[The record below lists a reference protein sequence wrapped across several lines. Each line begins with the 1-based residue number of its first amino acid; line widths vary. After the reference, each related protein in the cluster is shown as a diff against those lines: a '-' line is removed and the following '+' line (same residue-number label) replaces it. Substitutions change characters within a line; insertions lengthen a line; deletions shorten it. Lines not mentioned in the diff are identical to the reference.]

1 MIMKRYRLFVAATLI
16 LWLAVSSA
24 AQNQHPNQARGFNAN
39 GVYSAGDVDHVNLF
53 NGNLTVTIPIGQPY
67 PVNGRLSYSF
77 TLVYNSN
84 PWSPREV
91 CPTTVDLSQQSSTF
105 LSIQPRVVYNNDG
118 QIIVSEQVNVGGI
131 NAYDPDAPRA
141 SSDQCWTIQDPN
153 PATNA
158 GLGWQ
163 LSFGKLYRPR
173 DDVYDDRP
181 DYTERSVWVYMS
193 PDGSEHT
200 FYRTLH
206 EDDPAGS
213 PNVWYTRDGSYLRL
227 NMAPAA
233 NGYNADMTIEFPDG
247 QKHYFQ
253 NLPVRNAVP
262 EHQIRAISEEKLRAV
277 EDQFGNNMQI
287 NYLDTDGDG
296 LPDDKW
302 VITDSVGRQH
312 VVTFAKLVD
321 GYQKVIQDISLESFG
336 GTTPAHYGLT
346 YEKTVDI
353 NRPVPHITPALIPE
367 STDTLKAP
375 LLTAVNLPN
384 GSQYAMP
391 VNPFD
396 TADAAYDIPGAEASN
411 PALLRRMVLPTGGQV
426 EWKYE
431 AEDQNADRQA
441 GYGYRYG
448 FGAAARHYLRSSV
461 GVRRR
466 IVTINKGAPTEKVY
480 TWKYDPKVGD
490 NYPSGC
496 VQLYVSTTC
505 SPAEFV
511 SRVTTPEGDY
521 TYNYFSIWPYPYGGQ
536 GVGLDTLKR
545 AKSDMHAADYALP
558 FTKDPRAQSDASLP
572 PRSIANDAWNGYP
585 LFLSQAVFDKG
596 GALKRSVYV
605 RYEQDVL
612 SLNNGYGSTQDS
624 NARLAATRTVYHDDG
639 GVYAETQ
646 YLDFDG
652 LGHYRQEN
660 ILGNFG
666 SGDRRLNI
674 IWFNRSNGSYTV
686 DSTTNQRTTGYT
698 PVGESAPW
706 LLETYDSKV
715 SSDYTNYRS
724 TTYYSFNNKGA
735 VQAKRTLRNFETP
748 STAYVLTAKDV
759 LVTYGYDA
767 KGNMTSETFY
777 GGDKKANLST
787 SGAFTAT
794 GAGEYSIAYS
804 YQCSGARGAGTT
816 SVASL
821 SYYTSNPSL
830 RLTDD
835 TVDCS
840 TGLPSSSRDPAGVQ
854 TTYQYDSVLRLTRL
868 ARQQGAIDKIKYF
881 DVIGGSTSDSPQIT
895 VEHVA
900 QDAGFTPLGDELYK
914 YDQLGRLFE
923 QDERMPG
930 GAYRVKTMAYNGM
943 GWKTTESEWNDNA
956 TTAGRQ
962 TKYDNFDPF
971 GRPTKVTAPDGSVT
985 QLAYNGVRLTYR
997 TVKVG
1002 TTVNAGSTVTIG
1014 QADSTTVE
1022 VRDRQGRLW
1031 MVREQSGGGG
1041 ANVYTTYAYNVNDQI
1056 VTATTPAQMPDGS
1069 QVTQTRT
1076 FTYDNLGNLRSENL
1090 PEVSGRVYDN
1100 YDTTGRVGTEYT
1112 GKSYLRYTY
1121 DFAGRLTLL
1130 EEQQSSGQYRPL
1142 KDNVY
1147 YSSNSSGY
1155 SLGKVQTA
1163 RRYNWVINP
1172 YQAGGTTELGVV
1184 VREDYTYYGVDGR
1197 LDRATTRL
1205 NAETDITNHTIAP
1218 YAYTFDQTFTY
1229 DPRGN
1234 LLSQTYP
1241 QCANTTCAQT
1251 AGAARAWRANY
1262 AYQNNRLTSVGGG
1275 AGAGNADTAHYAST
1289 INYYINGTPKSVIH
1303 GNGARDQ
1310 FDMDP
1315 NFMQRAAGITIKNG
1329 AGTQLWASGAY
1340 QYDGSGDITKIGSDW
1355 YAYDKVGR
1363 VVEGTSLDAGGKKR
1377 RYNYDAFGNVWSYQ
1391 TYNNVTAS
1399 GGSPVQVDNFTPNV
1413 QPGTN
1418 RVLLNYDGAGN
1429 AVGLL
1434 NQTPLYTYDALN
1446 MVKYAPGFTY
1456 LYAPDDERV
1465 WSLDSSALSAPDTTW
1480 VEDSLPAG
1488 AVPYPDTDGWNWTG
1502 SNPAPYAGSSAHQ
1515 SRNLAGPHQH
1525 FFDGATATMK
1535 VGQGDA
1541 LFAYVYIDPQAPP
1554 TEVMLQWDDGSGA
1567 RAHRAFWG
1575 ADQIAYGTPGT
1586 TSPDHDYRGALP
1598 PAGSWQRLE
1607 VPASAVGLEN
1617 VTVKGMAFTL
1627 YGGKA
1632 TWDHAGLRSNS
1643 VVETVTLRGLSN
1655 EVLREYQVR
1664 GGDAQGHW
1672 TWMKDDVYAGGR
1684 LLASETPQGVRHYH
1698 LDHLGTPKVI
1708 TDASSNPLPGAPYTY
1723 FPFGEDTSFYPP
1735 ADSHT
1740 SPADEK
1746 LRFAGQERNFD
1757 YSGLNLYYMHARY
1770 YFPNNA
1776 KFLSVDPGKDID
1788 PADPQSWNLYTY
1800 ARNNPVNMTDPD
1812 GRAIG
1817 DNFTPA
1823 PGYQT
1828 GFEEFLSEQDRMNA
1842 CNAAL
1847 KVAGANYSAV
1857 KRAMAAEGIL
1867 KEAEANT
1874 GMSWKLIAA
1883 IGIRESGF
1891 LNRNEVASA
1900 KSSGGMGI
1908 YQIDSDS
1915 HKGPYWSHLAHDPES
1930 STNYTAEQLAGFAKN
1945 WSSVMFVSDEVKLGA
1960 TVRGHNTGD
1969 NPSHHAMTFRK
1980 MGGGIPTLDRGTGPY
1995 PVRPVSNYVSNVL
2008 NIMKYCFPQ

>member
-1 MIMKRYRLFVAATLI
+1 MAGRA
-16 LWLAVSSA
+16 A

-53 NGNLTVTIPIGQPY
+53 NGNLTTTIPVGQPY
-67 PVNGRLSYSF
+67 PVNGQLSYSF

-105 LSIQPRVVYNNDG
+105 LSIQPRVVYNNNG

-131 NAYDPDAPRA
+131 NAYDPDSPRTN
-141 SSDQCWTIQDPN
+141 SDQCWTIQDPN

-181 DYTERSVWVYMS
+181 DYTERSQWVYMS

-200 FYRTLH
+200 FYHTLH

-213 PNVWYTRDGSYLRL
+213 PNIWYTRDGSYLRL
-227 NMAPAA
+227 NTSPPVNA
-233 NGYNADMTIEFPDG
+233 YNADMTIEFPNG

-253 NLPVRNAVP
+253 NLPVRNADP
-262 EHQIRAISEEKLRAV
+262 QHQIRAISEEKLRGI
-277 EDQFGNNMQI
+277 EDQFGNFVRI
-287 NYLDTDGDG
+287 NYLDNDGDG
-296 LPDDKW
+296 LPDDQW
-302 VITDSVGRQH
+302 VITDSAGRQH
-312 VVTFAKLVD
+312 IVTFARLLG
-321 GYQKVIQDISLESFG
+321 GYQKVIQDIRLESIG
-336 GTTPAHYGLT
+336 GTSVHYGLT
-346 YEKTVDI
+346 YETTVDI
-353 NRPVPHITPALIPE
+353 NRPEPHITPNLIPE
-367 STDTLKAP
+367 STNTLKAP
-375 LLTAVNLPN
+375 LLTAVSLPN

-391 VNPFD
+391 VNPSD
-396 TADAAYDIPGAEASN
+396 LTNAAYDVPGSLTTN
-411 PALLRRMVLPTGGQV
+411 TGLLQKMILPTGGQV

-431 AEDQNADRQA
+431 AEDQNADLQA

-466 IVTINKGAPTEKVY
+466 IVTINKGAPTEKTY

-511 SRVTTPEGDY
+511 NRVTTPEGDY

-545 AKSDMHAADYALP
+545 TKSDMHAADYALP
-558 FTKDPRAQSDASLP
+558 FTKDPRAQSGASLP

-585 LFLSQAVFDKG
+585 LFLSQAVFDKSG
-596 GALKRSVYV
+596 TLKRSVYV

-624 NARLAATRTVYHDDG
+624 NARLAAARTVYNDDG

-674 IWFNRSNGSYTV
+674 TWFNRSNGSYSV
-686 DSTTNQRTTGYT
+686 ESTTNQRTTGYT

-706 LLETYDSKV
+706 LLETYDSKI

-724 TTYYSFNNKGA
+724 TTYYSFNNKG
-735 VQAKRTLRNFETP
+735 VIQAQRTLRNFETP
-748 STAYVLTAKDV
+748 STAYVLTARDA

-767 KGNMTSETFY
+767 VGNMTSETFY

-787 SGAFTAT
+787 SSAFTAT
-794 GAGEYSIAYS
+794 GASEYAIAYS
-804 YQCSGARGAGTT
+804 YQCSRADGAGTT

-830 RLTDD
+830 KLTDD

-840 TGLPSSSRDPAGVQ
+840 TGLPSSSRDEAGVQ
-854 TTYQYDSVLRLTRL
+854 TTYQYDNLLRLTRV
-868 ARQQGAIDKIKYF
+868 ARQQGAIDKVTYF
-881 DVIGGSTSDSPQIT
+881 DVKNGSTSDSPQVTI
-895 VEHVA
+895 EHLA
-900 QDAGFTPLGDELYK
+900 QDANFTPLGDELYK

-923 QDERMPG
+923 QRERMPG
-930 GAYRVKTMAYNGM
+930 GSYRVKTMAYNGM
-943 GWKTTESEWNDNA
+943 GWKTAESEWNDNA
-956 TTAGRQ
+956 TTEGRQ

-985 QLAYNGVRLTYR
+985 QVFYNGVRLTYR

-1014 QADSTTVE
+1014 QDDSATVE

-1031 MVREQSGGGG
+1031 MVREQSGVGG
-1041 ANVYTTYAYNVNDQI
+1041 ANVYTTYAYNVNNQL
-1056 VTATTPAQMPDGS
+1056 VSATTPAQMPDGS
-1069 QVTQTRT
+1069 QVTQTRA

-1090 PEVSGRVYDN
+1090 PEVSGRAYDN
-1100 YDTTGRVGTEYT
+1100 YDTMGHVGTEYS
-1112 GKSYLRYTY
+1112 GKSYLHYTY
-1121 DFAGRLTLL
+1121 DFAGRITLL
-1130 EEQQSSGQYRPL
+1130 EEQKSDGQYRPL
-1142 KDNVY
+1142 KDYVY
-1147 YSSNSSGY
+1147 YPSNSAGY

-1163 RRYNWVINP
+1163 RRYNWVVNP
-1172 YQAGGTTELGVV
+1172 YQAGSTTELGVV
-1184 VREDYTYYGVDGR
+1184 VREDYTYFGMDGR
-1197 LDRATTRL
+1197 LDRTTTRL
-1205 NAETDITNHTIAP
+1205 NAENDIANHTISP
-1218 YAYTFDQTFTY
+1218 YAYTFDQTFAY

-1241 QCANTTCAQT
+1241 QCANSTCAGT
-1251 AGAARAWRANY
+1251 PGAARVWRANY

-1275 AGAGNADTAHYAST
+1275 AGAGNADAARYAST
-1289 INYYINGTPKSVIH
+1289 INYYINGTLKSVIH

-1310 FDMDP
+1310 FDIDP
-1315 NFMQRAAGITIKNG
+1315 NYMQRTAGITVKNG
-1329 AGTQLWASGAY
+1329 AGAQLWTSGAY
-1340 QYDGSGDITKIGSDW
+1340 QYDGSGDITKIGNEW

-1413 QPGTN
+1413 QPGSN

-1429 AVGLL
+1429 AVGLM

-1465 WSLDSSALSAPDTTW
+1465 WSVDSSVLSAPDTTW

-1488 AVPYPDTDGWNWTG
+1488 AVPYPDTDGWNWAG

-1541 LFAYVYIDPQAPP
+1541 LFAYVYLDPQAPP

-1567 RAHRAFWG
+1567 WAHRAFWG
-1575 ADQIAYGTPGT
+1575 ADQIAYGAPGT
-1586 TSPDHDYRGALP
+1586 TGPDHDYRGGLP
-1598 PAGSWQRLE
+1598 ASGQWVRLE

-1617 VTVKGMAFTL
+1617 VTVRGMAFTL
-1627 YGGKA
+1627 YNGKA
-1632 TWDHAGLRSNS
+1632 TWDHAGVRSNA
-1643 VVETVTLRGLSN
+1643 VVETVTLRGLGN

-1684 LLASETPQGVRHYH
+1684 LLASETPQGMCHYH

-1708 TDASSNPLPGAPYTY
+1708 TDAAGNVLAGAPYTN

-1740 SPADEK
+1740 PPADEK

-1757 YSGLNLYYMHARY
+1757 YSGLSLYYMHARY

-1788 PADPQSWNLYTY
+1788 PADPQSWNLYAY
-1800 ARNNPVNMTDPD
+1800 VRNNPVRDTDPD
-1812 GRAIG
+1812 GRGVLDGATALPNSFHAFDG
-1817 DNFTPA
+1817 DEITVSVTPPA
-1823 PGYQT
+1823 PMS
-1828 GFEEFLSEQDRMNA
+1828 LSA
-1842 CNAAL
+1842 
-1847 KVAGANYSAV
+1847 AGAAH
-1857 KRAMAAEGIL
+1857 MIQAEGR
-1867 KEAEANT
+1867 ARGGYGAYDD
-1874 GMSWKLIAA
+1874 AA
-1883 IGIRESGF
+1883 
-1891 LNRNEVASA
+1891 
-1900 KSSGGMGI
+1900 
-1908 YQIDSDS
+1908 
-1915 HKGPYWSHLAHDPES
+1915 KGK
-1930 STNYTAEQLAGFAKN
+1930 LAGTCVVGGPGNCTIGF
-1945 WSSVMFVSDEVKLGA
+1945 
-1960 TVRGHNTGD
+1960 GHNLNHGACTAADCKNYAG
-1969 NPSHHAMTFRK
+1969 MTYAQAIALFQQDQQGHVDKVNKLLRAPVGQGQFDGLVDFDFNVK
-1980 MGGGIPTLDRGTGPY
+1980 KGGIARPGFRDQLIDLRFGLFQGVADGMRQYVYADHKKQGGLVSRRGWDAAPFDR
-1995 PVRPVSNYVSNVL
+1995 RFH
-2008 NIMKYCFPQ
+2008 IFP